1 MDWHG
6 FLLELQASG
15 LSTWVRESPSLLG
28 FPTILVIHTIGM
40 GFLVGT
46 CAAMDLRILGFAR
59 GIPIV
64 SIEALVPV
72 MRLGFWLN
80 AISGLLLLLAYP
92 IKNFSNPVFFLKLSL
107 IAIALIDTWLILKH
121 VVRKSREEQSA
132 VSGGAKALAVVSLVL
147 WTSAVVAG
155 RLLFYTYKHVNS
167 SGDPF

>member
-6 FLLELQASG
+6 FLLEVQASG

-28 FPTILVIHTIGM
+28 FPTILAVHAIGM
-40 GFLVGT
+40 GFLVGACT
-46 CAAMDLRILGFAR
+46 AVDLRVLGFAR
-59 GIPIV
+59 RIPLATTV
-64 SIEALVPV
+64 GLVPV
-72 MRLGFWLN
+72 MRFGFWLN
-80 AISGLLLLLAYP
+80 ATSGLLLLLAYP

-107 IAIALIDTWLILKH
+107 IAIALIDTWLVLKH
-121 VVRKSREEQSA
+121 VVRRPAEAQDGVS
-132 VSGGAKALAVVSLVL
+132 VSGKVLAGVSLIL